1 MCIDRLVSN
10 ELTALVL
17 GELAWDIAT
26 IVAVDVLI
34 Y

>member
-10 ELTALVL
+10 ELTALL
-17 GELAWDIAT
+17 GELVWDFAT
-26 IVAVDVLI
+26 IVAVDGLM